1 MCGGLPLAIKVTG
14 SVLATK
20 EKTENQWRQ
29 LINRSAWSMSK
40 VPIELRGALYLSY
53 DDLPGHL
60 KQCFLFC
67 SLYPEDS
74 NMNRD
79 DLIRFWVAEGFVQEQ
94 GEQLLEDIA
103 DEYYNDLIYRNL
115 LHPNPLYV
123 NYSLCKMHD
132 LLRQLG
138 QHLSQGEYFCG
149 HPQSLEDKNLSKL
162 RHISIFTDSDSITLP
177 NGNKEDIRARTLLIW
192 TKSAR
197 VENTIFKRLPCI

>member
-67 SLYPEDS
+67 SLYPEDHD
-74 NMNRD
+74 MFRE

-149 HPQSLEDKNLSKL
+149 HPQSLEEKILSKL
-162 RHISIFTDSDSITLP
+162 RHISIFTDSESITLP
-177 NGNKEDIRARTLLIW
+177 MG
-192 TKSAR
+192 TKMILEPEHCSFGPSQQ
-197 VENTIFKRLPCI
+197 ELKIQY